1 MLKTFKRFFNFPK
14 IPDTAIAEFMDYNI
28 EADKLMLRVFVFQ
41 WFIATFIT
49 SILYDTYLYG
59 FISGG
64 LVTLMMFITYKYY
77 KGRHTMMILSSIAM
91 MLFSLIFIQQ
101 HLGRIEMHF
110 HVFIGLA
117 ILTIYKDIIPIT
129 IGAITTIIHHFFF
142 NYLQINNVSIF
153 DTPIMIF
160 NYGCSYDIVILHG
173 VFVIFELIVLGYIVK
188 KQVKHTVDLITTKKD
203 LEHISMHDTLTNL
216 PNRHSLNTKIEYIT
230 SNANRHKT
238 KFAVIFLDLDYFKNI
253 NDTLGHDVGDEL
265 LKTVAKKLTSSVRE
279 NDIVSRIGGD
289 EFIIIAVDIMS
300 ENDII
305 EIVEKILDIFRE
317 DIVISGNP
325 LRLSASLGISI
336 YPDDSINFI
345 ELMKF
350 SDTAMYKVKEQ
361 GRDNFHFFKPKLD
374 TDIHYE
380 VEIINDLQKALNN
393 DEIKLYY
400 QPKVDVISGKIIGAE
415 GLIRWEH
422 PSKGIIPPDKFI
434 PLAESTGLILK
445 IGEFVINEGIKY
457 ISKLNLHGYDNIH
470 VSINIS
476 NRQFQHSDIYNQV
489 NSALKV
495 HMVKGKQLALEITE
509 SLLVDNVEDTIEKL
523 HKIKKL
529 NVKICMDD
537 FGTGYSSLSYLK
549 LFPIDSL
556 KIDKSFV
563 DDIKDNSNNE
573 RILLNTII
581 AMGQTLGLDVIAEG
595 IEEGYQLRYLQSKNC
610 QYYQGYY
617 FSKAVTEDE
626 FIALLKNQ

>member
-1 MLKTFKRFFNFPK
+1 MLKTFKRFLNFPK

-129 IGAITTIIHHFFF
+129 IGAITTIIHHFFY
-142 NYLQINNVSIF
+142 NYLQTNNVSIF

-203 LEHISMHDTLTNL
+203 LEYISMHDTLTNL

-265 LKTVAKKLTSSVRE
+265 LKAVAKKLTSSVRE

-300 ENDII
+300 ENDIL
-305 EIVEKILDIFRE
+305 EIVKNILNIFRE
-317 DIVISGNP
+317 DIIVSGNT

-350 SDTAMYKVKEQ
+350 SDIAMYKAKEQ
-361 GRDNFHFFKPKLD
+361 GRDNFNFFKPKLD
-374 TDIHYE
+374 VDIHYE
-380 VEIINDLQKALNN
+380 VEIINDLQKALDNN
-393 DEIKLYY
+393 EFKLYY
-400 QPKVDVISGKIIGAE
+400 QPKVDAISGKIIGAE

-422 PSKGIIPPDKFI
+422 PSKGIIPPNEFI
-434 PLAESTGLILK
+434 PFAENTGFILK